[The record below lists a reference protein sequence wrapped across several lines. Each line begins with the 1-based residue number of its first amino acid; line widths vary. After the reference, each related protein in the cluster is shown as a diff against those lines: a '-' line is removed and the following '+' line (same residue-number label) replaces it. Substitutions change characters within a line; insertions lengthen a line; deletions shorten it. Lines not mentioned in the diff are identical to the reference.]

1 MSNINF
7 NGEITLDDQLLLND
21 FIRGFKYG
29 DGVFE
34 TVRIFNG
41 SPIFFDGHFKRLMA
55 GLKVLMFDT
64 PEHFTQDFFLNQI
77 ELLLA
82 CNKITKGGKVRLAV
96 FRSGSG
102 SYKPETNMPLFIIEA
117 HHFDNNEYVIN
128 EKGLTVD
135 IFNDIQKHQSVL
147 SSLKTSNSLEYVVA
161 SVYAEKN
168 NLDDCLMVNSKGN
181 IIESTNSNIFIVSN
195 KVLYTPPISEGCV
208 GGVTRMN
215 LINLLIKNKVVVY
228 ESNLNAQHLLSAD
241 EILLTNTVKGIS
253 WVSSFKNKR
262 YFNKIGK
269 KLITDLNN
277 EILSCQEDLKESLK
291 LP

>member
-1 MSNINF
+1 MAHINF
-7 NGEITLDDQLLLND
+7 NGDIAHDNDLLLND

-34 TVRIFNG
+34 TIRIVNG
-41 SPIFFDGHFKRLMA
+41 MPIFLDGHFKRLMS
-55 GLKVLMFDT
+55 GLKVLMFDIPGSYT
-64 PEHFTQDFFLNQI
+64 KQFFLSQ
-77 ELLLA
+77 
-82 CNKITKGGKVRLAV
+82 KISMGGKVRLAV
-96 FRSGSG
+96 FRSGKG
-102 SYKPETNMPLFIIEA
+102 SYKPDNNSPLFIIEA
-117 HHFDNNEYVIN
+117 NEINDNEYVIN
-128 EKGLTVD
+128 DKGLKVD

-147 SSLKTSNSLEYVVA
+147 SSLKTANSLEYVVA
-161 SVYAEKN
+161 SVFAEKN

-215 LINLLIKNKVVVY
+215 LINLLIKNKVGVY

-241 EILLTNTVKGIS
+241 EILLTNTIKGIS

-269 KLITDLNN
+269 KLISDLNK
-277 EILSCQEDLKESLK
+277 EILSYQLDLKESLK
-291 LP
+291 